1 MPNNGS
7 KYVNASL
14 TSEAM
19 EALRSLASQLY
30 SAQIPTGSRYKS
42 VSLSDALLY
51 AISSVEEPRVLSDA
65 GKELAHMVA
74 AQIPKLM
81 EGKGIAPDEL
91 DLFMSETARVLAGE
105 PSEALSGPTTPDTS
119 G

>member
-1 MPNNGS
+1 
-7 KYVNASL
+7 
-14 TSEAM
+14 
-19 EALRSLASQLY
+19 
-30 SAQIPTGSRYKS
+30 
-42 VSLSDALLY
+42 
-51 AISSVEEPRVLSDA
+51 
-65 GKELAHMVA
+65 
-74 AQIPKLM
+74 M